1 LNLPVLRLAS
11 PVCAG
16 PFKDAKFADGQFVD
30 LKGAEPGAA
39 NGQTPNDQAADRKR
53 ADGHCSN
60 RRRSYRKRQQSHS
73 GRSSLPA
80 GYFARHE
87 RSPVKRVT

>member
-1 LNLPVLRLAS
+1 LPILRLAS

-16 PFKDAKFADGQFVD
+16 PFKDAEFADGQFID
-30 LKGAEPGAA
+30 LKGAEPRAA
-39 NGQTPNDQAADRKR
+39 NGQTPNDQAADRQR

-60 RRRSYRKRQQSHS
+60 RRRSYGKRQQSCG
-73 GRSSLPA
+73 GRSLLPS

-87 RSPVKRVT
+87 QSPVKPVSVI